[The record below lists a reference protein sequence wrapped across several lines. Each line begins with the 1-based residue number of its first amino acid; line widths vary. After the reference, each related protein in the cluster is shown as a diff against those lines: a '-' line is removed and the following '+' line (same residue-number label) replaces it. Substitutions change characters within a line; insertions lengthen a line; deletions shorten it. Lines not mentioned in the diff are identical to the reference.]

1 MTSRSGIK
9 ETAISWSLSLWT
21 LSGWD
26 STVKNTKLSAITLAL
41 MTVMVSPTSWSTTD
55 PFAELDTAVAQSH
68 QTHEQKLEEFYKY
81 VNNYLDEYEQWR
93 DDYTAQLDAEKA
105 KHIEKWGTG
114 DVSDQTTSVEYS
126 DNDAVKKVID
136 YENNTAT
143 ISVLVPADTSEEE
156 AQKQLGNL
164 SVDLDG
170 DKLAMTDGQVSQQ
183 EVDYSA
189 EQEKKEYNFI
199 VEQTEAQMNEL
210 DNQAERLIHSNTG
223 IPDSFIYERAY
234 KKKMA
239 LVADAQERVK
249 ALRTLYKAKRAE
261 LGIPEP
267 VVEPEPSPTT
277 EPTQTAQT
285 PKEVQQPE
293 VKETSVAKTPTV
305 KTNDKPAA
313 VEPMTEQSEQIA
325 KVPQQPVTPEATET
339 TKPSVTDTPAKPT
352 SKAATPKPMKVVSYT
367 IKLPEGAL
375 KKRAEQYRPMA
386 YSESKEF
393 DINPA
398 LVMAIMHSESSFR
411 PDAKSHVPAYGLMQV
426 VPSSAGYDVN
436 RTIRNIDAPMKADEL
451 YQPPVNVETGTAY
464 LHILNDKYLSAIKDK
479 KSRTFCTIAAY
490 NTGAGNVARAF
501 NPDHSTNI
509 RKAAGIINS
518 MTPDEVYQHLIEN
531 LPYDETKNYLK
542 KVSSRMALYQ

>member
-1 MTSRSGIK
+1 MK
-9 ETAISWSLSLWT
+9 
-21 LSGWD
+21 
-26 STVKNTKLSAITLAL
+26 KTKLSAITLAL
-41 MTVMVSPTSWSTTD
+41 MTAMVSPTSWSATD

-68 QTHEQKLEEFYKY
+68 QTHEQKLEEFYAY
-81 VNNYLDEYEQWR
+81 VNQYLDEYEQWR
-93 DDYTAQLDAEKA
+93 DEYTAKLDAEKA
-105 KHIEKWGTG
+105 KHIENWGTG

-143 ISVLVPADTSEEE
+143 ISVLVPADTSDAE
-156 AQKQLGNL
+156 AEKQLDTL

-170 DKLAMTDGQVSQQ
+170 DKLAMTDAQVSQQ

-189 EQEKKEYNFI
+189 EQEQKEYNFI

-210 DNQAERLIHSNTG
+210 DNQAERLIHTNTG

-239 LVADAQERVK
+239 LVTDAQERVK
-249 ALRTLYKAKRAE
+249 KLRALYKAKRAE

-267 VVEPEPSPTT
+267 VVEQAQSTASEQALETT
-277 EPTQTAQT
+277 EQTAQA
-285 PKEVQQPE
+285 PAQVSPSEEQQTAAIPA
-293 VKETSVAKTPTV
+293 SPVAEQTDEQTAKIPAPAEQESA
-305 KTNDKPAA
+305 KPAEI
-313 VEPMTEQSEQIA
+313 EPKQTAQA
-325 KVPQQPVTPEATET
+325 AP
-339 TKPSVTDTPAKPT
+339 KPT
-352 SKAATPKPMKVVSYT
+352 TTPKPMKVVSYT
-367 IKLPEGAL
+367 IKLPEGSL

-386 YSESKEF
+386 ETESKQF
-393 DINPA
+393 DVNPA

-411 PDAKSHVPAYGLMQV
+411 PDATSHVPAYGLMQV

-436 RTIRNIDAPMKADEL
+436 RTIRNIDAPMEADEL

-464 LHILNDKYLSAIKDK
+464 LHILNDKYLSAIKDD

-509 RKAAGIINS
+509 RQAADIINS
-518 MTPDEVYQHLIEN
+518 MSSDEVYQHLIDN

>member
-1 MTSRSGIK
+1 MK
-9 ETAISWSLSLWT
+9 
-21 LSGWD
+21 
-26 STVKNTKLSAITLAL
+26 KTKLSAITLAL
-41 MTVMVSPTSWSTTD
+41 MTAMVSPTSWSATD

-68 QTHEQKLEEFYKY
+68 QTHEQKLEEFYAY
-81 VNNYLDEYEQWR
+81 VNQYLDEYEQWR
-93 DDYTAQLDAEKA
+93 DEYTAKLDAEKA
-105 KHIEKWGTG
+105 KHIENWGTG

-143 ISVLVPADTSEEE
+143 ISVLVPADTSDAE
-156 AQKQLGNL
+156 AEKQLDTL

-170 DKLAMTDGQVSQQ
+170 DKLAMADAQVSQQ
-183 EVDYSA
+183 EVNYSA
-189 EQEKKEYNFI
+189 EQEQKEYNFI

-210 DNQAERLIHSNTG
+210 DNQAERLIHTNTS

-239 LVADAQERVK
+239 LVTDAQERVK
-249 ALRTLYKAKRAE
+249 KLRALYKAKRAE

-267 VVEPEPSPTT
+267 VAEPAQSTASEQALETTEQTAQAPAQVSPSEEQQTAALPASPVAEQTDEQT
-277 EPTQTAQT
+277 AKIAAPADQESAKPAEIEPTQTAQAAPT
-285 PKEVQQPE
+285 PK
-293 VKETSVAKTPTV
+293 VAPTEPQVASTPSQSATPT
-305 KTNDKPAA
+305 T
-313 VEPMTEQSEQIA
+313 
-325 KVPQQPVTPEATET
+325 
-339 TKPSVTDTPAKPT
+339 
-352 SKAATPKPMKVVSYT
+352 TPKPMKVVSYT
-367 IKLPEGAL
+367 IKLPEGSL

-386 YSESKEF
+386 ETESKQF
-393 DINPA
+393 DVNPA

-411 PDAKSHVPAYGLMQV
+411 PDATSHVPAYGLMQV

-436 RTIRNIDAPMKADEL
+436 RTIRNIDAPMEADEL

-464 LHILNDKYLSAIKDK
+464 LHILNDKYLSAIKDD

-509 RKAAGIINS
+509 RQAADIINS
-518 MTPDEVYQHLIEN
+518 MSSDEVYQHLIDN

>member
-41 MTVMVSPTSWSTTD
+41 MTVMVSPTSWSATD

-68 QTHEQKLEEFYKY
+68 QTHEQKLEEFYQY

-93 DDYTAQLDAEKA
+93 DEYTAQLDAEKA

-114 DVSDQTTSVEYS
+114 EVSDQTTSVEYS

-143 ISVLVPADTSEEE
+143 ISVLVPADTSEED

-183 EVDYSA
+183 EVNYSA

-234 KKKMA
+234 KKKMT

-249 ALRTLYKAKRAE
+249 ALRALYKAKRAE

-267 VVEPEPSPTT
+267 VVEPEPSSTT
-277 EPTQTAQT
+277 TQTAQT
-285 PKEVQQPE
+285 PEVAQQPTE
-293 VKETSVAKTPTV
+293 QITATAPEEETNDESTVVEATPSVAATPV
-305 KTNDKPAA
+305 KP
-313 VEPMTEQSEQIA
+313 
-325 KVPQQPVTPEATET
+325 T
-339 TKPSVTDTPAKPT
+339 TK
-352 SKAATPKPMKVVSYT
+352 AAAPKPMKVVSYT
-367 IKLPEGAL
+367 IKLPDGAL

-386 YSESKEF
+386 DSESKEF

-464 LHILNDKYLSAIKDK
+464 LHILNDKYLSAIKDD
-479 KSRTFCTIAAY
+479 KSRTYCTIAAY

-509 RKAAGIINS
+509 SKAAEIINS
-518 MTPDEVYQHLIEN
+518 MTPEEVYQQLIEN